1 MISVCLDL
9 LADPVE
15 DLGLHEMAILLL
27 VLLKLE
33 LVLHLLVEQHK
44 SFVLTDYDILFSG
57 QNASQIVLEGVISEF
72 AHARSLANLA
82 VILLFLVLE
91 DYFPVCLDSL
101 GVLRNGIDFAA
112 LRLHGM
118 LREQITA
125 FEMAIRGGLSEARW
139 KIDLVMME
147 ALVSD

>member
-1 MISVCLDL
+1 MLS
-9 LADPVE
+9 
-15 DLGLHEMAILLL
+15 
-27 VLLKLE
+27 
-33 LVLHLLVEQHK
+33 
-44 SFVLTDYDILFSG
+44 S

-118 LREQITA
+118 LREQIA
-125 FEMAIRGGLSEARW
+125 ALKMAIRSRLSEARW
-139 KIDLVMME
+139 KIDLVVME